1 MTEIKNLRAIYI
13 IIFAFLVGH
22 LIYLNTPFVNLEWLM
37 RVGSQYYTTGDS
49 YFLDFYLNN
58 QANPLPY
65 SFLSSLV
72 VNVFGDHNA
81 SYRILALTGGV
92 LILVSLIH
100 YKSPFLLLI
109 VALNPLVWIY
119 SGRAYSDLLSVGL
132 LVLAIELHK
141 NGYIKGLLG
150 GFSAC
155 IKYHSILFSGTY
167 WGLKWIE
174 KLITEKQ
181 FNLKDINFISGFL
194 ATFLILLFL
203 FSYDYLYDVW
213 IVPESLKPHESVSPN
228 MSEFLN
234 NFFGYGF
241 YISALFFITMP
252 FFLTKIK
259 LKNHMVAL
267 LISIPLAMINQNNGE
282 MNFGSLDQLLGNELI
297 LLIKIIGFWNFLMC
311 INFFLR
317 DKESRTMTITI
328 LIFILILSATRPA
341 QRYLLFIIPFWSIL
355 IVQSNIRIHALF
367 KWGYVSLLLLV
378 AAFSSLYQI
387 ANANAANEIVTW
399 AQKENLMINTY
410 EIYAH
415 AGDSCIHSGDSDI
428 GVEIVTQ
435 ESDEI
440 LFTKPVSIFG
450 IELKR
455 YFVVITEE
463 RKNKAKPLSLTICKN

>member
-1 MTEIKNLRAIYI
+1 MTEKTNLRVIYC
-13 IIFAFLVGH
+13 IIFAFFIGH

-37 RVGSQYYTTGDS
+37 RVGSKYFTSGDN
-49 YFLDFYLNN
+49 YFLDFYLNH

-65 SFLSSLV
+65 SFLSSLI
-72 VNVFGDHNA
+72 VNFVGDHTS
-81 SYRILALTGGV
+81 SYRILALTGGL
-92 LILVSLIH
+92 LILISLIH
-100 YKSPFLLLI
+100 YKSPFLILI

-141 NGYIKGLLG
+141 NGFMKGLLA

-167 WGLKWIE
+167 WALKWIE
-174 KLITEKQ
+174 NLITKKK
-181 FNLKDINFISGFL
+181 FYLKNIYFISGFL
-194 ATFLILLFL
+194 ATILILSFL

-241 YISALFFITMP
+241 YLSALFFITMP
-252 FFLTKIK
+252 FFLINIK
-259 LKNHMVAL
+259 LKNHAVAL
-267 LISIPLAMINQNNGE
+267 LISIPLALINQNTGE

-311 INFFLR
+311 INYFLKN
-317 DKESRTMTITI
+317 KESRTITITI

-341 QRYLLFIIPFWSIL
+341 QRYLLFLVPFWSIL
-355 IVQSNIRIHALF
+355 IVQSNIKIYSLL
-367 KWGYVSLLLLV
+367 KWSYIAFLLLV
-378 AAFSSLYQI
+378 ASFSSLYQI
-387 ANANAANEIVTW
+387 ANANAASEIVAW
-399 AQKENLMINTY
+399 AQKENLTMNTY

-415 AGDSCIHSGDSDI
+415 AGDSCVHIGDSHI
-428 GVEIVTQ
+428 GVELFATK
-435 ESDEI
+435 SDEI
-440 LFTKPVSIFG
+440 LFSKPVSIFG
-450 IELKR
+450 FELKR

-463 RKNKAKPLSLTICKN
+463 RKNKAQPIGLAICKN